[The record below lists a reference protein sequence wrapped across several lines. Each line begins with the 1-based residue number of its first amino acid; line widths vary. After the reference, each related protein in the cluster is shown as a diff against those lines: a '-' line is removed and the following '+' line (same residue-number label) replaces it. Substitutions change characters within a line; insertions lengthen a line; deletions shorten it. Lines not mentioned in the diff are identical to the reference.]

1 MAIPFVG
8 LIIGAIFGASLVLTG
23 LTDPDRI
30 IGSLRLKDFHALRTI
45 IVSVLVATLGV
56 WLLGLAGAAH
66 LDIKPA
72 AILTVLLGGAF
83 VGIGLGLTG
92 FSPTTGLAC
101 AASGRIDA
109 LVAVI
114 GMFFGAHV
122 YILIYPAIVLPLEK
136 VLNFGQVTLPQV
148 TGTSQIIWIAPVF
161 AAGLVALVLTRRGGS
176 GYSEL
181 PTEAARV
188 AGFQPAIR
196 GLDVLDAANPG
207 VNRGS
212 VYGGGPAITTDGL
225 DAVRVFRWWK
235 NSLFVVMVLTLVCL
249 QAIFWLT
256 NTGQVQ
262 ISRDAVGVAASKP
275 VLSEVEGPK
284 ALGMANADEPIATD
298 AQPSAPVTMP
308 TRGPELPRLLPF
320 DLTLKHITLVIHAV
334 NTILIFAC
342 VLYALTMY
350 IALSVSIRNRLGG
363 LTHISRAFYFSL
375 LALIL
380 LLPWQIVLAPVGVG
394 TIYTPHELA
403 KSCTILAT
411 STFETALFY
420 LRFTGIW
427 AMVCLVLIIA
437 QWRSFRWIKTVV
449 LKYEDAGRH
458 TR

>member
-1 MAIPFVG
+1 MAISFVG

-23 LTDPDRI
+23 LTDPDKI

-56 WLLGLAGAAH
+56 WLLGLAGAGH
-66 LDIKPA
+66 LDIRPA

-83 VGIGLGLTG
+83 VGIGIGLTG

-109 LVAVI
+109 LVTVI

-122 YILIYPAIVLPLEK
+122 YILIYPAVVPPLEK

-176 GYSEL
+176 GYSEPPIQT
-181 PTEAARV
+181 PTPWASE
-188 AGFQPAIR
+188 GFVP
-196 GLDVLDAANPG
+196 V
-207 VNRGS
+207 
-212 VYGGGPAITTDGL
+212 GGPAIITDGL
-225 DAVRVFRWWK
+225 DAVRVFRLWK
-235 NSLFVVMVLTLVCL
+235 NSLFIVIVLALVCL
-249 QAIFWLT
+249 QVIFWLT

-262 ISRDAVGVAASKP
+262 ISRDAGSAIDAGQTAA
-275 VLSEVEGPK
+275 E
-284 ALGMANADEPIATD
+284 AN
-298 AQPSAPVTMP
+298 PSAPVTMP
-308 TRGPELPRLLPF
+308 TRGPALPRLLPF
-320 DLTLKHITLVIHAV
+320 DLTFKHITWAIHPI

-350 IALSVSIRNRLGG
+350 IALSVTIRSRLGG
-363 LTHISRAFYFSL
+363 LAHISRAFYFSTAVL
-375 LALIL
+375 VLV
-380 LLPWQIVLAPVGVG
+380 LPWQIVLAPIGAG

-403 KSCTILAT
+403 KSCTTLAT
-411 STFETALFY
+411 GTFETVLFY

-427 AMVCLVLIIA
+427 AAVCLVLLQA
-437 QWRSFRWIKTVV
+437 QWRSLRWTKTVL

-458 TR
+458 VA

>member
-23 LTDPDRI
+23 LTDPDKI

-56 WLLGLAGAAH
+56 WLLSLAGAGH
-66 LDIKPA
+66 LDIRPA
-72 AILTVLLGGAF
+72 AILTLLLGGAF
-83 VGIGLGLTG
+83 VGIGIGLTG

-109 LVAVI
+109 LVTVI

-122 YILIYPAIVLPLEK
+122 YILIYPAVVPPLEK

-176 GYSEL
+176 GYSEPPIQT
-181 PTEAARV
+181 PTPWASE
-188 AGFQPAIR
+188 GFVP
-196 GLDVLDAANPG
+196 V
-207 VNRGS
+207 
-212 VYGGGPAITTDGL
+212 GGPAIITDGL
-225 DAVRVFRWWK
+225 DAVRVFRLWK
-235 NSLFVVMVLTLVCL
+235 NSLFIVIVLALVCL
-249 QAIFWLT
+249 QVIFWLT

-262 ISRDAVGVAASKP
+262 ISRDAISGADAGQTAA
-275 VLSEVEGPK
+275 E
-284 ALGMANADEPIATD
+284 
-298 AQPSAPVTMP
+298 AQPSASAMP

-320 DLTLKHITLVIHAV
+320 DLTFKHITWAIHPV
-334 NTILIFAC
+334 NAILMFAC
-342 VLYALTMY
+342 VLYALTAY
-350 IALSVSIRNRLGG
+350 IALSVSIRARLGG
-363 LTHISRAFYFSL
+363 LAHISRAFYFSMVVL
-375 LALIL
+375 VLV
-380 LLPWQIVLAPVGVG
+380 LPWQVVLAPIGVG

-403 KSCTILAT
+403 KSCTTLAT
-411 STFETALFY
+411 GTFETVLFY

-427 AMVCLVLIIA
+427 AAVCLVLLQA
-437 QWRSFRWIKTVV
+437 QWRSLRWTKTVL

-458 TR
+458 VA